1 MTPSINIKN
10 CDIGYGNKVILS
22 NINLSLSPGR
32 VHLIVGSNGE
42 GKTSLLKTIAGGIAP
57 VSGVV
62 SNVNARDVSYLS
74 TEFNF
79 SDYQIN
85 GNEYIELIASFN
97 SFSANI
103 LNAEIELIDNSISSS
118 MLELSSGMRQIL
130 RIKALSLENK
140 NIYLWDEPFKSLAPE
155 IKKTLVKFLH
165 SISTRK
171 IIVVTDHTI
180 DNWLDYNPIV
190 YKISEGAIVKLE

>member
-1 MTPSINIKN
+1 
-10 CDIGYGNKVILS
+10 
-22 NINLSLSPGR
+22 
-32 VHLIVGSNGE
+32 VGSDFQKSVWEILMKIPYGE
-42 GKTSLLKTIAGGIAP
+42 TWSYAKQSEILGDGKKVRAVA
-57 VSGVV
+57 
-62 SNVNARDVSYLS
+62 NVNARDVSYLS

-140 NIYLWDEPFKSLAPE
+140 NIYLGAWNLAANHLAPG
-155 IKKTLVKFLH
+155 L
-165 SISTRK
+165 ST
-171 IIVVTDHTI
+171 H
-180 DNWLDYNPIV
+180 LLALGSGP
-190 YKISEGAIVKLE
+190 